1 MLRKVG
7 TCFPSS
13 TEFAMKKSFTRS
25 KYAEIGSADDFES
38 SKRGSCHIESSD
50 DPVTVHNPHC

>member
-25 KYAEIGSADDFES
+25 KCAEIGSAEELYSF
-38 SKRGSCHIESSD
+38 KVPRGTAAIM
-50 DPVTVHNPHC
+50 NLQMIQ